1 MPIPKSIAKFN
12 KYITNR
18 FTLLFA
24 GWIPPLAIIKH
35 RGRISGRKYRTPVLA
50 FPTNDGYVFAL
61 TYGRAVDWVKNL
73 IASDSGRLMYNGME
87 SSIHSIRFVSYEDV
101 KDVFPVLINLFLR
114 ILSVND
120 CLIAEKQGFNKL
132 NP

>member
-1 MPIPKSIAKFN
+1 MPIPRSITKFN

-24 GWIPPLAIIKH
+24 GWIHPLVIIKH
-35 RGRISGRKYRTPVLA
+35 QGRISGRKYRTPILA
-50 FPTNDGYVFAL
+50 FSTNHGYVFAL
-61 TYGRAVDWVKNL
+61 TYGRNVDWVKNL
-73 IASDSGRLMYNGME
+73 IAYDSGRLMYNGRE
-87 SSIHSIRFVSYEDV
+87 ILIHSIRFVSYDDV

-120 CLIAEKQGFNKL
+120 CLKAEKQDFVKL